1 MKSEINEIA
10 VEFIVY
16 GLLPSIY
23 SWLFVT
29 IPLHRL
35 IVPRLFSLPT
45 IPLFRFAWSRKEKNH
60 DATSGISLFS
70 STCIFAGCK
79 KKKKKKERRKTGG
92 KRADDFSR
100 LSVKR
105 WRDHRD
111 DYWAL
116 LGPGCDRTSE
126 WVMLY
131 CLRRPCGVSDRPSAP
146 LNSTC
151 LSMLCAAYL
160 RLMAKV
166 TSPFPSLLRDS
177 LGQISRKPLF
187 SHDKGETRS
196 PAGFFLFSDFLPR
209 GSRPPLRRLY
219 Y

>member
-1 MKSEINEIA
+1 MHTRSLARSFLCARSRTVKNARSMKSEINEIA

-79 KKKKKKERRKTGG
+79 KKKKKKKGAKPVEKEQTI
-92 KRADDFSR
+92 F
-100 LSVKR
+100 
-105 WRDHRD
+105 
-111 DYWAL
+111 
-116 LGPGCDRTSE
+116 PGCRLKGGAITGTIIE
-126 WVMLY
+126 HCWVQVAIE
-131 CLRRPCGVSDRPSAP
+131 RASG
-146 LNSTC
+146 
-151 LSMLCAAYL
+151 
-160 RLMAKV
+160 
-166 TSPFPSLLRDS
+166 
-177 LGQISRKPLF
+177 
-187 SHDKGETRS
+187 
-196 PAGFFLFSDFLPR
+196 
-209 GSRPPLRRLY
+209 
-219 Y
+219 